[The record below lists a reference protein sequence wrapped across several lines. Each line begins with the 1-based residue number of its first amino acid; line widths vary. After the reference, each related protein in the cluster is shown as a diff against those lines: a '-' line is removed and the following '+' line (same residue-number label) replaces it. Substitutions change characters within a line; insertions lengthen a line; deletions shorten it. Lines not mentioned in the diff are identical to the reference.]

1 MELFDLLISENEEIV
16 LNAIQDLEFTNID
29 TKTNAYLLNIGY
41 FHPSKKIKN
50 LARKKLV
57 EFQCEELILQIENN
71 WAKDTLKEQ
80 KYIHKQLYE
89 NDLVDSSEY
98 LTIAQATRR
107 NYFLKNKKSRFL
119 SLAYMRYDDDVE
131 NIFDCYQVQLENI
144 SKNLVKLRHIT
155 VANFNNQ
162 MKLDFENVVSIL
174 SKLPNLKF
182 LQIAK
187 SDLKKLPN
195 NIAELKSLKR
205 LIIERNPIESLGDFK
220 SEKLERLEIKGT
232 NISVIDF
239 DNFPNL
245 KELWVDDK
253 NSKSKINFKN
263 SRGNVTLTSGL
274 FYSEYI

>member
-1 MELFDLLISENEEIV
+1 MELFDNLINENEEIV
-16 LNAIQDLEFTNID
+16 INAIQDLEFTTVN
-29 TKTNAYLLNIGY
+29 TKINAYLLNIGY
-41 FHPSKKIKN
+41 FHPNKKIKN

-119 SLAYMRYDDDVE
+119 SLTHMYYGDDVE
-131 NIFDCYQVQLENI
+131 NIFDCYQVQIENI
-144 SKNLVKLRHIT
+144 SENIIKLKHIT

-162 MKLDFENVVSIL
+162 MKLDFKNSVSIL

-182 LQIAK
+182 LGIVK
-187 SDLKKLPN
+187 SDLKKLPSN
-195 NIAELKSLKR
+195 LNELKSLKT
-205 LIIERNPIESLGDFK
+205 LIIQRNPIESLEDFK
-220 SEKLERLEIKGT
+220 SEILEKLEIKNT
-232 NISVIDF
+232 NISTVDF

-245 KELWVDDK
+245 KELWVDDQ
-253 NSKSKINFKN
+253 NSKSKMNLKN
-263 SRGNVTLTSGL
+263 LRGNVKLTSGL
-274 FYSEYI
+274 FYSEFI

>member
-89 NDLVDSSEY
+89 NNLVDSSEY

-131 NIFDCYQVQLENI
+131 NIFDCYQVQIENI
-144 SKNLVKLRHIT
+144 SENLVKLRHIT

-232 NISVIDF
+232 NITVIDF

-245 KELWVDDK
+245 KELWVDDQ
-253 NSKSKINFKN
+253 NSKSKMNFKN
-263 SRGNVTLTSGL
+263 TRGNVKLTSGL

>member
-16 LNAIQDLEFTNID
+16 LNAIQDLEFTNVD
-29 TKTNAYLLNIGY
+29 TKINAYLLNIGY